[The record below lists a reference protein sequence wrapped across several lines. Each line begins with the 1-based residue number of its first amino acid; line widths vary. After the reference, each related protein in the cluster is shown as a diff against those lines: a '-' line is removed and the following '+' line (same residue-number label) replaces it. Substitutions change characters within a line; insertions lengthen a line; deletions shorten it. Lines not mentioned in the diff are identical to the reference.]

1 MQVQVRSLNYT
12 LYIFLLDE
20 LFFYVEKVWNLKHK
34 KLLHSKQMQEN
45 KKLENLVKLFGMQEV
60 NSRTRGGVNHNR
72 SLSEPQSPNFLADIG
87 DDAARF
93 LNRVEKNFVL
103 HT

>member
-60 NSRTRGGVNHNR
+60 NSRTRGGGSTTTDLCPSRN
-72 SLSEPQSPNFLADIG
+72 LPIFSPTPAMTRPDF
-87 DDAARF
+87 
-93 LNRVEKNFVL
+93 
-103 HT
+103 